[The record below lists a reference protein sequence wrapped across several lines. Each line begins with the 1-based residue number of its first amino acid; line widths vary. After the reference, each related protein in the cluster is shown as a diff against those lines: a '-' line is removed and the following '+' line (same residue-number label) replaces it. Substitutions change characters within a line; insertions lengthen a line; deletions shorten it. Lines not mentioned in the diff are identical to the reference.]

1 MPQPQ
6 TFTLAEL
13 KQLLDGHNEHLAN
26 NYISRN
32 LAVARNV
39 RISLIKDQL
48 IDQPTL
54 MPEMRVLSIKKGWA
68 APVINM
74 MERRFEAGD
83 LVFLDPEGKVC
94 EGSRIPSI
102 ETQMHVKIYQNRPD
116 VYAILHTHPVSST
129 VFGVLRK
136 PIPVITDEIA
146 QAIGGEISV
155 ADYALPGTD
164 LLAENTVKVLGEKN
178 ACLLANHGAVC
189 VGKDLNACFKA
200 AIVLETGA
208 EIYQKALAVSGCE
221 PVELKEDD
229 VKAMYDFAQNHYGQ
243 RERR

>member
-1 MPQPQ
+1 MAYQEITP
-6 TFTLAEL
+6 
-13 KQLLDGHNEHLAN
+13 
-26 NYISRN
+26 S
-32 LAVARNV
+32 
-39 RISLIKDQL
+39 
-48 IDQPTL
+48 
-54 MPEMRVLSIKKGWA
+54 
-68 APVINM
+68 
-74 MERRFEAGD
+74 D
-83 LVFLDPEGKVC
+83 LVFLDLEGSVC
-94 EGSRIPSI
+94 DGSRIPSI
-102 ETQMHVKIYQNRPD
+102 ETQMHVRIYQSRPD

-164 LLAENTVKVLGEKN
+164 L
-178 ACLLANHGAVC
+178 LLANHGAVC

-229 VKAMYDFAQNHYGQ
+229 VKAMYDFAQNYYGQ

>member
-1 MPQPQ
+1 MII
-6 TFTLAEL
+6 LRSDVIVAAAEDQRGKRMEEKTKKAMAEAVIAAGQRML
-13 KQLLDGHNEHLAN
+13 ESNLTVETWGN
-26 NYISRN
+26 IS
-32 LAVARNV
+32 V
-39 RISLIKDQL
+39 RTEEGIICITPSGMAYQEIT
-48 IDQPTL
+48 P
-54 MPEMRVLSIKKGWA
+54 S
-68 APVINM
+68 
-74 MERRFEAGD
+74 D
-83 LVFLDPEGKVC
+83 LVFLDLEGSVC
-94 EGSRIPSI
+94 DGSRIPSI
-102 ETQMHVKIYQNRPD
+102 ETQMHVRIYQSRPD
-116 VYAILHTHPVSST
+116 VYAILHTHPVAST

-164 LLAENTVKVLGEKN
+164 LLAENTVKALGEKN

>member
-1 MPQPQ
+1 MIILRSDVIVV
-6 TFTLAEL
+6 TAEDWSGKRMEEKTKKEMAEAVIAAGQRML
-13 KQLLDGHNEHLAN
+13 ESNLTVETWGN
-26 NYISRN
+26 IS
-32 LAVARNV
+32 V
-39 RISLIKDQL
+39 RTEEGIICITPSGMSYQEIT
-48 IDQPTL
+48 P
-54 MPEMRVLSIKKGWA
+54 
-68 APVINM
+68 
-74 MERRFEAGD
+74 GD

-116 VYAILHTHPVSST
+116 VYAILHTHPVAST

-155 ADYALPGTD
+155 ADYALPGTV
-164 LLAENTVKVLGEKN
+164 LLAENTVKALGEKN

-200 AIVLETGA
+200 TIVLETSA
-208 EIYQKALAVSGCE
+208 EIYQKALAVNGCE